1 MFNYGLAVSRY
12 RQVGHTAVNFLLLL
26 RYLLTGKEA
35 FVYVRYS
42 LFEYDKLCIVII
54 RILEL
59 FKLYMLL
66 SRGTKRGLF

>member
-35 FVYVRYS
+35 LCMLRYS
-42 LFEYDKLCIVII
+42 LFEYDKICIVII
-54 RILEL
+54 RILEI
-59 FKLYMLL
+59 FELYMLL